1 MQLWNAVLA
10 KFVICDE
17 IKDRSSNLIGA
28 WALQNLALYLPCSVP
43 MLVIRGQTNVV
54 WLVSHICQF
63 LTLFEHGGDTDSI
76 LLSWPF

>member
-1 MQLWNAVLA
+1 MQLLNVVLA
-10 KFVICDE
+10 KFVTCNE

-28 WALQNLALYLPCSVP
+28 WALQNLALYLPCSLS
-43 MLVIRGQTNVV
+43 MLMIWGQTNVV

-76 LLSWPF
+76 LLSWPL